1 MREIVRISRDGIFD
15 AAARG
20 DARMLRAL
28 VTLGGADANA
38 ADALGCAPVW
48 IAARGGHA
56 AAVRALAAC
65 GADVR
70 AGDALGRTPVWIA
83 AWGGHTAAVRALAAC
98 RADVRAADE
107 NGRTPVFAAA
117 ANGHTQTVL
126 ALLLEFGADV
136 NAADENGRTP
146 VFAAAESGDAEM
158 VRTLVLCDADVSAAD
173 ENGWTPA
180 LTAAAN
186 GHTETVRAL
195 AARGADESA
204 ADENGWTPVFAA
216 AANGH
221 TETVRALVRECGADP
236 VPALLTAALRADA
249 EMTWMLVSGCG
260 VDPARRNRHGEK
272 ALDLVPA
279 GSNEYKLLEWLEG
292 LRNHPPVLGP
302 GASRTDRSLAYEDWV
317 HHRGDAPCKKDN
329 DDKRAAGFP
338 CPVCQHASR
347 DGVAFVPCGHR
358 VCPGCWARMRSN
370 EIHTCPQC
378 RAPIAHGEPQDS
390 WPDRHPL
397 YSRFC
402 VEVPSAWR

>member
-38 ADALGCAPVW
+38 ADALGCA
-48 IAARGGHA
+48 
-56 AAVRALAAC
+56 
-65 GADVR
+65 
-70 AGDALGRTPVWIA
+70 PVWIA

-173 ENGWTPA
+173 ENGWTPV
-180 LTAAAN
+180 LT
-186 GHTETVRAL
+186 
-195 AARGADESA
+195 
-204 ADENGWTPVFAA
+204 A

-302 GASRTDRSLAYEDWV
+302 GASRTDFSLAYEDWF
-317 HHRGDAPCKKDN
+317 HHRGDAPCKEEN
-329 DDKRAAGFP
+329 DAKRAAGFP

-358 VCPGCWARMRSN
+358 VCPGCWVAMRERHAAMRERHAAMPEQN
-370 EIHTCPQC
+370 EDRCPQC

-402 VEVPSAWR
+402 VEVP

>member
-1 MREIVRISRDGIFD
+1 MRELVRMDGIFD

-20 DARMLRAL
+20 DARTLRAL

-38 ADALGCAPVW
+38 ADALGRAPVW

-65 GADVR
+65 G
-70 AGDALGRTPVWIA
+70 
-83 AWGGHTAAVRALAAC
+83 
-98 RADVRAADE
+98 ADVRAADE

-173 ENGWTPA
+173 ENGWTPV

-302 GASRTDRSLAYEDWV
+302 GASRTDFSLAYEDWFY
-317 HHRGDAPCKKDN
+317 HRHDTPCKEEN
-329 DDKRAAGFP
+329 DAKRAAGFL

-347 DGVAFVPCGHR
+347 DGVACVPCGHR
-358 VCPGCWARMRSN
+358 VCPGCWAAMRERHAAMPEQN
-370 EIHTCPQC
+370 EDRCTQC

-402 VEVPSAWR
+402 VEVP